1 MCKNTKFLFYSG
13 LFIIYRRYYVI
24 LKFLGHNF
32 LCKRVSPNFAL
43 QFVLSKYLLIIFF
56 LRYDSILL
64 QLKCLVWLQSKL
76 LHLLKHYSLGGV
88 NPNQSKG
95 L

>member
-76 LHLLKHYSLGGV
+76 LQLLKHYSLGGV